1 MSSSTGKLHLLLCHL
16 GTLPYPGHVPLTFP
30 IEVLGPPCKST
41 GVPACSSNSLER
53 FFPIGLPNAK
63 VKTGTGCPFCMVDPC
78 FAFCYTEGA
87 QALCG
92 VSYWPLHL
100 GNVFSLTIRTYLES
114 DGVLKLNEI
123 WSNLDPDELSPLFQM
138 HPHET
143 LPPRE
148 ITAVWPWGHVQM
160 CLLS

>member
-53 FFPIGLPNAK
+53 LFPIGLPNAK
-63 VKTGTGCPFCMVDPC
+63 VKTSTGCPFCTVDPC

-100 GNVFSLTIRTYLES
+100 GNVFSLTIRTYLTS

-123 WSNLDPDELSPLFQM
+123 WPDLDPDELSPLFQM

-143 LPPRE
+143 LPSRE